1 MAVNSSVIQLAIFI
15 PLVVVALWR
24 FLHGKTGA
32 SLGLNNIPGPPYPS
46 WFKGNFQQVFN
57 PNAWEFHEYL
67 AKKYGSSVRLHG
79 PYGTNTLYTFDSK
92 AMHTVLDQDVFEE
105 DDGFIKG
112 NLLIFGDGLLGTLGM
127 SYRQDSALSLNL
139 TLQRTPSSKTAKNA
153 TACLLRGSY
162 EGNGYVPSFFEVS
175 HKLENALK
183 NQLLNG
189 LPITKEEVEQVD
201 ILSWMGRTA
210 LELMGQAGLGYSFDP
225 LTDEDSAHPYSKV
238 IKELLPTL
246 TRLQFWQFNV
256 LPYVSW
262 IGTPAFRRSI
272 VNRLPW
278 KDLHHLRDM
287 VDYMY
292 RIAQVI
298 YESKKRAL
306 EKGDQAIALQ
316 IGRGKDLISILM
328 KENMKASEEDRLE
341 DTEVISQV
349 ISDFDFLHLLQFTSG
364 LKICSTLIFA
374 AMDTTSSAMARL
386 LHLLAQHPDAQKK
399 LRQELIEAKRQ
410 NDGHDFSYEEL
421 IALPYL
427 DAVCRETLRL
437 YSPASVVTRRTR
449 QDTVIPLHQPITG
462 LDGTEMHEVAIP
474 KNTSVIVSISNANRN
489 SDLWGE
495 DADEW
500 KPERWLSPLPKAL
513 VDARIPGVYSH
524 LMTFIGE
531 GAPACEYHPQG
542 ARYMNLTS
550 SFLFSGFKFSQLEMK
565 VVISTLVE
573 NFQFYPSVKDLE
585 IFWQMNGVTAPVVG
599 KDIHPQLPIGIS
611 LVDRNSVT
619 SFE

>member
-92 AMHTVLDQDVFEE
+92 AMHTVLVKDQDVFEE

-127 SYRQDSALSLNL
+127 SYRHRHRKQRKMLQPVFSAAHM
-139 TLQRTPSSKTAKNA
+139 K
-153 TACLLRGSY
+153 
-162 EGNGYVPSFFEVS
+162 EMVPSFFE
-175 HKLENALK
+175 LENALK

-189 LPITKEEVEQVD
+189 LPTTKEEVEQVD

-341 DTEVISQV
+341 DTEVISQYT
-349 ISDFDFLHLLQFTSG
+349 FFE
-364 LKICSTLIFA
+364 LKFSQ
-374 AMDTTSSAMARL
+374 SAMARL

-524 LMTFIGE
+524 LMTFIG
-531 GAPACEYHPQG
+531 GGRSCI
-542 ARYMNLTS
+542 
-550 SFLFSGFKFSQLEMK
+550 GFKFSQLEMK

>member
-1 MAVNSSVIQLAIFI
+1 MAINSSVIQLAIFI
-15 PLVVVALWR
+15 TLAGVALWR

-32 SLGLNNIPGPPYPS
+32 SSGLNNIPGPPCPS

-67 AKKYGSSVRLHG
+67 AKKYGSSARLHG

-92 AMHTVLDQDVFEE
+92 AMHTVLVKACYATTSY
-105 DDGFIKG
+105 DGFIKG
-112 NLLIFGDGLLGTLGM
+112 NLLIFGDGLLGHRHRKQRKML
-127 SYRQDSALSLNL
+127 QPVFSAAHM
-139 TLQRTPSSKTAKNA
+139 K
-153 TACLLRGSY
+153 
-162 EGNGYVPSFFEVS
+162 EMVPSFFEVS
-175 HKLENALK
+175 HKVA
-183 NQLLNG
+183 QQ
-189 LPITKEEVEQVD
+189 QVD

-278 KDLHHLRDM
+278 RDLHHLRDM
-287 VDYMY
+287 IDYMY

-306 EKGDQAIALQ
+306 EMGDQAIALQ
-316 IGRGKDLISILM
+316 IGRGKDLINILM

-341 DTEVISQV
+341 DTEVISQ
-349 ISDFDFLHLLQFTSG
+349 

-386 LHLLAQHPDAQKK
+386 LQLLAQHPNAQGK

-437 YSPASVVTRRTR
+437 YAPASIVTRRTR

-462 LDGTEMHEVAIP
+462 LDGTEMYEVAIP

-489 SDLWGE
+489 SELWGE

-524 LMTFIGE
+524 LMTFIG
-531 GAPACEYHPQG
+531 GGRSCI
-542 ARYMNLTS
+542 
-550 SFLFSGFKFSQLEMK
+550 GFKFSQLEMK
-565 VVISTLVE
+565 VVISTLLE
-573 NFQFYPSVKDLE
+573 KFQFYPSAKEVE

-611 LVDRNSVT
+611 LVDRNSVIT

>member
-57 PNAWEFHEYL
+57 PNAWKFHEYL

-92 AMHTVLDQDVFEE
+92 AMHTVLVKACYATTSY
-105 DDGFIKG
+105 DGFIKG

-127 SYRQDSALSLNL
+127 SYRHRHRKQRKMLQPVFSAAHM
-139 TLQRTPSSKTAKNA
+139 K
-153 TACLLRGSY
+153 
-162 EGNGYVPSFFEVS
+162 EMVPSFFEVS
-175 HKLENALK
+175 HKVAH
-183 NQLLNG
+183 Q
-189 LPITKEEVEQVD
+189 VYCAQVD

-306 EKGDQAIALQ
+306 EKDDQAIALQ

-341 DTEVISQV
+341 DTEVISQ
-349 ISDFDFLHLLQFTSG
+349 

-386 LHLLAQHPDAQKK
+386 LHLLAQHPDAQGK
-399 LRQELIEAKRQ
+399 LRQELIEARRQ

-437 YSPASVVTRRTR
+437 YSPASVVTRRAR

-524 LMTFIGE
+524 LMTFIG
-531 GAPACEYHPQG
+531 GGRSCI
-542 ARYMNLTS
+542 
-550 SFLFSGFKFSQLEMK
+550 GFKFSQLEMK

-573 NFQFYPSVKDLE
+573 KFQFSPSAKDLE